1 MRYFLCRAWYTSW
14 ETGGRLK
21 PKKSNRHW
29 AKLQESHESRVRL
42 FAKSKPISRRFS
54 VWCRQGDNATPYF
67 QDNCDESSSIAAH
80 HRSKPS
86 GHLPCLKHHD

>member
-42 FAKSKPISRRFS
+42 FAKSKPISRRFRFGVGMGKLS
-54 VWCRQGDNATPYF
+54 ATPALITALF
-67 QDNCDESSSIAAH
+67 
-80 HRSKPS
+80 
-86 GHLPCLKHHD
+86 